1 MSLIWK
7 KLRQAE
13 KQRLSGVETNDVQPP
28 SEQLAERR
36 GSKRV
41 LVHLPV
47 IVRGHTAG
55 QEPFQEETETTCV
68 NACGCLITLTTSV
81 TGGQCLVL
89 TNKATQREQ
98 ECHVVYQGS
107 IYLERAVLGVGFAQP
122 IHDFWL

>member
-47 IVRGHTAG
+47 TIRRHTAG
-55 QEPFQEETETTCV
+55 QEPF
-68 NACGCLITLTTSV
+68 
-81 TGGQCLVL
+81 
-89 TNKATQREQ
+89 
-98 ECHVVYQGS
+98 
-107 IYLERAVLGVGFAQP
+107 
-122 IHDFWL
+122 